1 MKLKKNLLRLMEEK
15 NLSIAQVAKES
26 GVPKSNITK
35 WINGA
40 NPNLSQLSKVAEYF
54 QLSVDEL
61 AFDKKKD
68 ADIDGLFQKLEI
80 HSGLYEV
87 IIKKVSKK

>member
-1 MKLKKNLLRLMEEK
+1 MKLKKNLLKLMEEK
-15 NLSIAQVAKES
+15 NLSIAQIAKGS

-35 WINGA
+35 WMNGA
-40 NPNLSQLSKVAEYF
+40 NPNLSQLAKVAEYF
-54 QLSVDEL
+54 QLSVDEI

-68 ADIDGLFQKLEI
+68 TEIENLFQKLEI